1 MLIYQSDP
9 SNERVLKCP
18 ILEKQVAPIVFIKNI
33 ELLFDYI
40 SRIQKEAREDDADGL
55 MNKSDTNVREMSF
68 RTMKNDLYVQAND
81 NNEDYFALS

>member
-1 MLIYQSDP
+1 M
-9 SNERVLKCP
+9 
-18 ILEKQVAPIVFIKNI
+18 

-40 SRIQKEAREDDADGL
+40 SRVQKEAREDDADGL

-68 RTMKNDLYVQAND
+68 ITMKNDLYVQAND

>member
-1 MLIYQSDP
+1 M
-9 SNERVLKCP
+9 
-18 ILEKQVAPIVFIKNI
+18 

-81 NNEDYFALS
+81 NNEDYFALSQS